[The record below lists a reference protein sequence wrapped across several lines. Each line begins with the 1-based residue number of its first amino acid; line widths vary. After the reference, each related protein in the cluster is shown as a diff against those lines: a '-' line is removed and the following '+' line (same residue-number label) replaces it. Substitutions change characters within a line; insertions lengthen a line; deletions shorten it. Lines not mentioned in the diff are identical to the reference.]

1 MICNRVA
8 IIVNGEIINQGALHD
23 LISEKILFTEVI
35 LSGVEEKEL
44 EGLGEY
50 FSGHGDRILLKVF
63 KEENVEKALQ
73 LVQSSKGK
81 VHSLIPRT
89 ETLEDLFVEIVK
101 QR

>member
-1 MICNRVA
+1 MICSRVA
-8 IIVNGEIINQGALHD
+8 IIVNGEIINQGALND
-23 LISEKILFTEVI
+23 LVSEKILFTEVV
-35 LSGVEEKEL
+35 LSGVEEKKL

-50 FSGHGDRILLKVF
+50 FSGHGDRTLLKVF
-63 KEENVEKALQ
+63 KEENIGKVLE

-89 ETLEDLFVEIVK
+89 ETLEDIFVEIVK